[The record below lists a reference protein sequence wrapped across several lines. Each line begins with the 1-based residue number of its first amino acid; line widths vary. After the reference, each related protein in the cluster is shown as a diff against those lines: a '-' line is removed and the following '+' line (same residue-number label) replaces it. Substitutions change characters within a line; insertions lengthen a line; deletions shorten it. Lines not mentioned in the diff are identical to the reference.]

1 MPYASS
7 CLTISEELL
16 TWRQAEDVCFSQGA
30 HLLSIDREHKDF
42 SRYLFRNYKLE
53 KLFIGLIGTPAPHGV
68 YTYRWS
74 DGSPFV
80 YSNWNNLNFHCKT
93 ELCVAVIPRW
103 SAASAFHYRMSWS
116 VVSCLSRNRFI
127 CEKPRSGFSYC
138 FRSFM
143 KRTFVFVVDRVKTD
157 VRLVDGV
164 TPNRGRLEVF
174 VDGEWSR
181 VCIGPNRMRTAFAV
195 CRHLNYQSP
204 LFVRALN
211 RSVEEIRKNFS
222 HMVDCSW
229 NEALSCTY
237 DRATCEVEIF
247 LSCQSAL
254 TRSIGV
260 RLVRGKWSRNGLLE
274 VSTDGSWKK
283 VCGLD
288 KRVLSKLPQATCR
301 HLGFDRGG
309 MRFIPAS
316 NRWGDSKTF
325 YGVCMSNSIKKCSFK
340 RFFNRCFDYIWIE
353 CYRSKWQVRLMET
366 VHNVQETEGTIEV
379 FVFDK
384 WKFVCED
391 KWNIN
396 AAQVVCSELG
406 YEKAISAKRNSE
418 LTSSNRKFSPL
429 KVLCHGRETALR
441 RCTHFESKTSRPC
454 NAAGLVCKEKECKES
469 NLFPFSINLQ
479 YTYL

>member
-1 MPYASS
+1 M
-7 CLTISEELL
+7 
-16 TWRQAEDVCFSQGA
+16 
-30 HLLSIDREHKDF
+30 
-42 SRYLFRNYKLE
+42 
-53 KLFIGLIGTPAPHGV
+53 
-68 YTYRWS
+68 
-74 DGSPFV
+74 
-80 YSNWNNLNFHCKT
+80 
-93 ELCVAVIPRW
+93 
-103 SAASAFHYRMSWS
+103 
-116 VVSCLSRNRFI
+116 
-127 CEKPRSGFSYC
+127 
-138 FRSFM
+138 
-143 KRTFVFVVDRVKTD
+143 
-157 VRLVDGV
+157 
-164 TPNRGRLEVF
+164 
-174 VDGEWSR
+174 
-181 VCIGPNRMRTAFAV
+181 
-195 CRHLNYQSP
+195 
-204 LFVRALN
+204 
-211 RSVEEIRKNFS
+211 
-222 HMVDCSW
+222 
-229 NEALSCTY
+229 
-237 DRATCEVEIF
+237 EIF

-260 RLVRGKWSRNGLLE
+260 RLVRGKWSGNGLLE

-340 RFFNRCFDYIWIE
+340 RFFNRCFDYIWVE

-379 FVFDK
+379 FVFDR

-406 YEKAISAKRNSE
+406 YEKAISAKRKSE
-418 LTSSNRKFSPL
+418 LTLSNRKFSPL
-429 KVLCHGRETALR
+429 KVLCHGSETALR

-469 NLFPFSINLQ
+469 DLFPFSINLQ